1 MHSTISQNSITATQ
15 SGQEVFQYV
24 AFLHCC
30 ITSQPQQTLT
40 LEQQTRL
47 EKFISRRI

>member
-1 MHSTISQNSITATQ
+1 MHSTISQNSTTTTK
-15 SGQEVFQYV
+15 SGQEVSQYV

-30 ITSQPQQTLT
+30 ITGQPQQTLT
-40 LEQQTRL
+40 LEQQTQL